1 MSRHTAHRR
10 RQRHGAVVGLVL
22 LAAGL
27 SSCTTAPAEQS
38 PATDAAPATSSPE
51 VGTATPRSGDS
62 SGPSA
67 NSSGSP
73 TQDPDPD
80 ATAGG
85 QERPVDA
92 GALVEQFRVEVRDGT
107 VQPPRTDIEV
117 PVGDTIEL
125 AVTTDVAGTLRVAEL
140 GMARDLPA
148 GEETVVPVTVKQA
161 GRFEVLLDGVLI
173 ALVTTP

>member
-1 MSRHTAHRR
+1 
-10 RQRHGAVVGLVL
+10 
-22 LAAGL
+22 
-27 SSCTTAPAEQS
+27 
-38 PATDAAPATSSPE
+38 
-51 VGTATPRSGDS
+51 
-62 SGPSA
+62 
-67 NSSGSP
+67 
-73 TQDPDPD
+73 
-80 ATAGG
+80 
-85 QERPVDA
+85 
-92 GALVEQFRVEVRDGT
+92 VEQFRVEVRDGT